1 MSPITISAT
10 GVCVLD
16 LLFNDVDLSSEAIKP
31 YLSRTPGDGGIE
43 PGKMTLGESLEKY
56 SGNRNVQALLKEICG
71 KSEPD
76 YTNLGG
82 VAIATLVHASQLL
95 DHHNFELY
103 YYGSIGDD
111 GIGDKV
117 RSMISRTQVKHDS
130 LSPSA
135 GKTCSTIVLSDPIFS
150 AGQGER
156 SFIYFPNRMRYSRT
170 NLDKRFFS
178 SDITL
183 FAGTENYPDIYENFT
198 SLLKQCKENGCV
210 TFVETSY
217 DSYSESKNPGQKWI
231 MGDSDECYHYI
242 DILAMN
248 RDEALKHSGTKN
260 FNDAVSYFKK
270 SGTSSFII
278 TRGPHPIYFH
288 SNGKLCQEEEGYM
301 PVSKRIVEELD
312 NGLLSRGDTVGCGDN
327 FVGGVLASV
336 ASQMQYSKNSELSL
350 PEACAWG
357 VVSGAFSLTHI
368 GGVYLEKTP
377 GEKKFILEAY
387 YESYREQIDDLK
399 PGN

>member
-150 AGQGER
+150 AGQG
-156 SFIYFPNRMRYSRT
+156 
-170 NLDKRFFS
+170 
-178 SDITL
+178 
-183 FAGTENYPDIYENFT
+183 
-198 SLLKQCKENGCV
+198 
-210 TFVETSY
+210 
-217 DSYSESKNPGQKWI
+217 
-231 MGDSDECYHYI
+231 
-242 DILAMN
+242 
-248 RDEALKHSGTKN
+248 
-260 FNDAVSYFKK
+260 
-270 SGTSSFII
+270 
-278 TRGPHPIYFH
+278 
-288 SNGKLCQEEEGYM
+288 
-301 PVSKRIVEELD
+301 
-312 NGLLSRGDTVGCGDN
+312 
-327 FVGGVLASV
+327 
-336 ASQMQYSKNSELSL
+336 
-350 PEACAWG
+350 
-357 VVSGAFSLTHI
+357 
-368 GGVYLEKTP
+368 
-377 GEKKFILEAY
+377 
-387 YESYREQIDDLK
+387 
-399 PGN
+399 